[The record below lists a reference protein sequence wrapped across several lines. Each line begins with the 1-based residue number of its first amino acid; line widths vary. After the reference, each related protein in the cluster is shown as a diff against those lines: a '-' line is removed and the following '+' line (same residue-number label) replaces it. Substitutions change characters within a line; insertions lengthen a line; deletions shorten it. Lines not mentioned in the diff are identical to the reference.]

1 MMTSKL
7 QRLLSVAIPM
17 VVFVAVSALLI
28 GSARAT
34 AAADQEA
41 ESLIHQGVQLRAQ
54 DQTARA
60 LLLFQKAYKV
70 SPTPRPAAQLG
81 LCEMELGH
89 YLEAE
94 RHLTEALA
102 SPDHPWIAKNRTVLD
117 KQLETARANIGE
129 LVVAVSPAHADIL
142 LNGTLLE
149 EAQVGTPIRLSKGP
163 VDVDVRAAGYV
174 RQHQTISIAG
184 GQREQRRFTLVPVAS
199 RSAAV
204 AAAAPPPAVTPPAAV
219 LPPPVAPVPAPTP
232 GASLEPEPS
241 PSPPTSRMSNQR
253 LAAWITGGAAAGA
266 LVFGTIEAFNA
277 ASKRDAFNNHTITYG
292 GVAVQDCGTNN
303 LTPAC
308 KQLKDNYDSAITL
321 TVVGFAAAGALAAAS
336 SVLFVLS
343 SPDHGE
349 TPEGA
354 GARAFACVPD
364 VVNRGLGC
372 ALRF

>member
-1 MMTSKL
+1 MKKLAISKL
-7 QRLLSVAIPM
+7 DRLLGIALSMAA
-17 VVFVAVSALLI
+17 FVAVSALLD

-41 ESLIHQGVQLRAQ
+41 EALIHQGVQLRSQ

-60 LLLFQKAYKV
+60 LLLFQKAYQV

-89 YLEAE
+89 YVEAE
-94 RHLTEALA
+94 RHLSEALA
-102 SPDHPWIAKNRTVLD
+102 GPEHPWIAKNRTVLES
-117 KQLETARANIGE
+117 QLQAARANIGE
-129 LVVAVSPAHADIL
+129 LVVAVSPASADVL
-142 LNGTLLE
+142 VNGTLLE

-163 VDVDVRAAGYV
+163 ADVDVRAAGYV
-174 RQHQTISIAG
+174 RRHETIMIAG
-184 GQREQRRFTLVPVAS
+184 GHREQRTFTLVPVAS
-199 RSAAV
+199 KSAV
-204 AAAAPPPAVTPPAAV
+204 AAAAPPPAVPPPPIAPVQAAV
-219 LPPPVAPVPAPTP
+219 PIAPVEIEPTP
-232 GASLEPEPS
+232 SQPAG
-241 PSPPTSRMSNQR
+241 RMSSKR
-253 LAAWITGGAAAGA
+253 LAAWITAGVAVGA
-266 LVFGTIEAFNA
+266 LAFGTAEAFNA

-292 GVAVQDCGTNN
+292 GVVVQDCGTND
-303 LTPAC
+303 LSPAC
-308 KQLKDNYDSAITL
+308 KPLKDSYDQAITL

-343 SPDHGE
+343 SPDREE

>member
-1 MMTSKL
+1 MKTLATRKL
-7 QRLLSVAIPM
+7 ERLLSIALPLA
-17 VVFVAVSALLI
+17 VFVAVGALRV
-28 GSARAT
+28 GSARAS

-41 ESLIHQGVQLRAQ
+41 EALIHQGVQLRSQ

-60 LLLFQKAYKV
+60 LLLFQKAYQL

-89 YLEAE
+89 YVEAE
-94 RHLTEALA
+94 RHLSEALA

-117 KQLETARANIGE
+117 TQLQTARANIGE
-129 LVVAVSPAHADIL
+129 LVVSVSPASADVL

-149 EAQVGTPIRLSKGP
+149 EAQVGTPIRLSKGS

-174 RQHQTISIAG
+174 RRHETITISG
-184 GQREQRRFTLVPVAS
+184 GQREQRTFTLVPVAS
-199 RSAAV
+199 RSAV
-204 AAAAPPPAVTPPAAV
+204 AAVAPPPAVPPPPMAPVQAAV
-219 LPPPVAPVPAPTP
+219 PIAPVEIEPAPP
-232 GASLEPEPS
+232 QPAGG
-241 PSPPTSRMSNQR
+241 RMSSKR
-253 LAAWITGGAAAGA
+253 LAAWITAGAAVGA
-266 LVFGTIEAFNA
+266 LAFGTSEAFNA
-277 ASKRDAFNNHTITYG
+277 ASRRDAFNNHTITYG
-292 GVAVQDCGTNN
+292 GVVVQDCGTNN
-303 LTPAC
+303 LSGAC
-308 KQLKDNYDSAITL
+308 KPLKDSYDQAITL

-336 SVLFVLS
+336 SVLFLLS

-354 GARAFACVPD
+354 GARAFACAPD